1 MKRIYRSRKERILG
15 GVCGGMGE
23 YLNVDPVILRLLFVL
38 LVFAGGAG
46 VILYIVAW
54 MIIPEGSAGA
64 EKAPSFPTGEKS
76 TDAVVEG
83 FVREVEEVAEQVEKR
98 LEQAVERLEKK
109 GASTAPQRV
118 IGILLILTGIFL
130 FLAKFVDLSWI
141 WVFFWPLLL
150 VVLGLLLLLS
160 AWRAE
165 SRHATKKL

>member
-54 MIIPEGSAGA
+54 MIIPEGSAGT
-64 EKAPSFPTGEKS
+64 EKAPSFSTGEKS

-83 FVREVEEVAEQVEKR
+83 FVREVEEAAEQVEKR

-109 GASTAPQRV
+109 GASTTPQRV
-118 IGILLILTGIFL
+118 IGIFLILTGIFL
-130 FLAKFVDLSWI
+130 FLTKFVDLSWI

-165 SRHATKKL
+165 SRRTLKKL